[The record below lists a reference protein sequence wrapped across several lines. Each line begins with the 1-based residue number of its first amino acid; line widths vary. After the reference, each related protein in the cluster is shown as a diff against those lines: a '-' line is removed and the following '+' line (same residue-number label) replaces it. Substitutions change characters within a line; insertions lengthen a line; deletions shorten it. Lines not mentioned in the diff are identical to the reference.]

1 MIQTLDR
8 FHAYVMAIMAGS
20 FSLAETRV
28 LLELAGQDGCEVRNV
43 RQRLRFDP
51 GHLSRVLARL
61 DTAGLVVRER
71 SGDDQRCLLV
81 RLTHR
86 GRDAL
91 GDNERTLS
99 DDDRARIIA
108 AVRAVGGP
116 AGEERRLRSSAAGR
130 SPQRR

>member
-1 MIQTLDR
+1 MFAMIQTLDR
-8 FHAYVMAIMAGS
+8 FHAYVMAGMAGS

-28 LLELAGQDGCEVRNV
+28 LLDLAAQDGCEVRSV

-61 DTAGLVVRER
+61 DAAGLIIRER
-71 SGDDQRCLLV
+71 SVHDQRCLLV
-81 RLTHR
+81 RLTR
-86 GRDAL
+86 SGRAAL
-91 GDNERTLS
+91 GENARALS

-116 AGEERRLRSSAAGR
+116 AGEGAPCG
-130 SPQRR
+130 